1 MKTFKTKNQFQKN
14 STFFISVEVVKKD
27 NDYYVD
33 IGFNKQSTIV
43 NSKNK
48 SIIKKLIKVVIANQ
62 NQKQIFEYIEN
73 EITRLSNRVTQ
84 SDNTSD

>member
-14 STFFISVEVVKKD
+14 STFFISVDVIKKD
-27 NDYYVD
+27 SDYYVD

-84 SDNTSD
+84 SNDTSD